1 MRPRKTYAFN
11 ALTSALLAEI
21 VTLRHEPSVPELWDE
36 LARKELSEADRT
48 AVGAVT
54 AKLLYYR
61 TQRVNEATIWA
72 RAIYPLLMLA
82 ERGTIRAWSMVSLSA
97 SFNDIELRGDADG
110 ALAPSMVEELGL
122 PYLVVMAAKRGASG
136 TDPMAQ
142 LLGAM
147 LCAARLNEDGGHPAP
162 EMFGCYT
169 LADVWTFVRARLDW
183 AQPRPAM
190 NLTVSR
196 EYMEK
201 TEAGIILAILA
212 SIVGKYQP

>member
-54 AKLLYYR
+54 AKLPYYR

>member
-1 MRPRKTYAFN
+1 MRAMRTYAFN
-11 ALTSALLAEI
+11 TLTSALLAQI
-21 VTLRHEPSVPELWDE
+21 VTLRHEPSVPEIWDE
-36 LARKELSEADRT
+36 LGRKELSEADRA

-97 SFNDIELRGDADG
+97 TFNDIELRGDADG
-110 ALAPSMVEELGL
+110 ALAPSIDEEVGL
-122 PYLVVMAAKRGASG
+122 PYLIVMEAKRGTSG

-147 LCAARLNEDGGHPAP
+147 LCAARQNEDGGHPTP
-162 EMFGCYT
+162 EVFGCYT
-169 LADVWTFVRARLDW
+169 IADVWTFVRARFDW

-190 NLTVSR
+190 SLTVSR
-196 EYMEK
+196 EYTEK
-201 TEAGIILAILA
+201 TEAGMILAILA
-212 SIVGKYQP
+212 AIVAKYPT

>member
-1 MRPRKTYAFN
+1 VRPRKTYAFN

-54 AKLLYYR
+54 AKLPYYR